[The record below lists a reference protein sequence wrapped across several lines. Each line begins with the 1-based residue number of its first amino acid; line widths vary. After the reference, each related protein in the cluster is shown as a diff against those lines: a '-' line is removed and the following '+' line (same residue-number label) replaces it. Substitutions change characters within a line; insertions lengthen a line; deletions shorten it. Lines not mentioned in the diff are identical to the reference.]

1 MVNTNLAK
9 FDHALFAAQP
19 LDPNPELH
27 HFLLTALE
35 LHKRL
40 RPNQKVTIYCSNSSL
55 IAAEAKLEPQP
66 SKSWF
71 YRLCKFSSEHLK
83 DFAHLSSKAN
93 ASNMVL
99 DIRKGST

>member
-40 RPNQKVTIYCSNSSL
+40 RLKQIVTIDCLNSSL
-55 IAAEAKLEPQP
+55 IAAEAKLEPAP
-66 SKSWF
+66 NDSMLF
-71 YRLCKFSSEHLK
+71 RLTVFCYDNVSIFQNLHQVS
-83 DFAHLSSKAN
+83 DCF
-93 ASNMVL
+93 VL
-99 DIRKGST
+99 DIWKGSK